1 MSLIIF
7 VLKCL
12 CISKTE
18 MYISSFEV
26 KEKLAETTASEV
38 VPEIMTLLY
47 ILRIHFLHM
56 VKSFPR

>member
-1 MSLIIF
+1 
-7 VLKCL
+7 
-12 CISKTE
+12 

-26 KEKLAETTASEV
+26 EKKLAETTASEV

-56 VKSFPR
+56 IKFISKVNFPNIEYLNPVIIR